1 MGVVEV
7 VEGVNEGF
15 DGFFAVAEP
24 SLRRALVARYGLDRG
39 REATAEALAWG
50 FEHWDRLRAME
61 NPTGY
66 LYRVGC
72 TKARRSRRRVLF
84 EAPAAPGEPAV
95 EPELAAALTRLSAN
109 QRAAVVLV
117 KAYGWELHEVA
128 ELTGSSIS
136 TVNTHVRRGLAKLR
150 TELGVER

>member
-1 MGVVEV
+1 MDVVGVVEGY
-7 VEGVNEGF
+7 VESF
-15 DGFFAVAEP
+15 DSFFAAAEP
-24 SLRRALVARYGLDRG
+24 NLRRALVARYGLDQG

-72 TKARRSRRRVLF
+72 TKARGRRRRVLF
-84 EAPAAPGEPAV
+84 EAPPPPGEPTV
-95 EPELAAALTRLSAN
+95 EPGLAAALTRLSAN

-117 KAYGWELHEVA
+117 KGYGWELHEVA

-150 TELGVER
+150 TELGVEP

>member
-1 MGVVEV
+1 MDVVGVVA
-7 VEGVNEGF
+7 GVDEGF
-15 DGFFAVAEP
+15 DGFFAAAEP
-24 SLRRALVARYGLDRG
+24 SLRRALVARYGFDRG

-50 FEHWDRLRAME
+50 FEHWDRLQDME

-72 TKARRSRRRVLF
+72 TKARARRRRVLF
-84 EAPAAPGEPAV
+84 EAPPAPGEPDV

-109 QRAAVVLV
+109 QRSAVVLV
-117 KAYGWELHEVA
+117 KGYGWELHEVA

-150 TELGVER
+150 IELGVEP

>member
-1 MGVVEV
+1 MDVVGRAEV
-7 VEGVNEGF
+7 RVEGYE
-15 DGFFAVAEP
+15 GFFAVAEP
-24 SLRRALVARYGLDRG
+24 RLRRALVARYGLDRG
-39 REATAEALAWG
+39 PEATAEALAWG

-66 LYRVGC
+66 LYRVGG
-72 TKARRSRRRVLF
+72 TKARGRRRRVLF
-84 EAPAAPGEPAV
+84 DTPQQPGEPDV
-95 EPELAAALTRLSAN
+95 EPELAVALTRLSAN

-117 KAYGWELHEVA
+117 KGYGWQLHEVA

-150 TELGVER
+150 TELGVEP